1 MHNSFFD
8 INQSS
13 QYAETLRLN
22 EFNGQPIIFVPGNAG
37 SYKQVRSLAS
47 VGLLMSA
54 HKGSH
59 LNYFSIDLNEELSAF
74 IGDKLER
81 QTRFLYHSIRR
92 ICDLYKHVPNIRLI
106 LIGHSI
112 VSSLFDEFY
121 RKIKL

>member
-1 MHNSFFD
+1 MMIFD
-8 INQSS
+8 DDDFHFIFTHIS

-37 SYKQVRSLAS
+37 SHKQVRSLAS
-47 VGLLMSA
+47 VALLMSA
-54 HKGSH
+54 KKASH
-59 LNYFSIDLNEELSAF
+59 LNYFTIDYNEELSAF

-92 ICDLYKHVPNIRLI
+92 VLELYKHVPNIRII

-112 VSSLFDEFY
+112 VSSA
-121 RKIKL
+121 K